1 MRGLPLKGCL
11 NSVKPDFYSADRE
24 MIKKRLNKIPVI
36 NTKLL
41 NLNDKNLDEVALQVA
56 GSLLGGGVC
65 IIPTDTIYGI
75 VAIDDFEDAVQRIY
89 RIKKRPPDKPFIRLI
104 GSVEILK
111 RYTDQEIPPALER
124 YWPGPLTIVF
134 RGVGGGTVAVR
145 LPDSPF
151 LRRLFK
157 HLGERGIVAPS
168 ANLSGEENIFDC
180 NALLEAFSGLV
191 DMIVCLSEGRLPGIP
206 STIIDIS
213 ADRWK
218 IIRKGAIEIDINDIN
233 L

>member
-1 MRGLPLKGCL
+1 M
-11 NSVKPDFYSADRE
+11 E
-24 MIKKRLNKIPVI
+24 MTGKRSMKNKTPGI
-36 NTKLL
+36 NTRLL
-41 NLNDKNLDEVALQVA
+41 NLNDENLDEVAREVA
-56 GSLLGGGVC
+56 GSLLEGGVC
-65 IIPTDTIYGI
+65 VIPTDTIYGI
-75 VAIDDFEDAVQRIY
+75 VALDDFEDAVRRIY

-104 GSVEILK
+104 GNVEVLR
-111 RYTDQEIPPALER
+111 RYTDQGIPPALKG

-134 RGVGGGTVAVR
+134 RGVGGGTVAIRV
-145 LPDSPF
+145 PDSPF
-151 LRRLFK
+151 LISLFK

-191 DMIVCLSEGRLPGIP
+191 EIIVCLGKARFLGRP

-213 ADRWK
+213 GGSWK
-218 IIRKGAIEIDINDIN
+218 IIRKGAINIDINDIN